1 MNRHIPFRATL
12 LASLAAAAWAPAGS
26 WAQRLL
32 DLAQSPPATV
42 EPFVAPNVILSLDDS
57 GSMNLELNDA
67 QTQGLSLDN
76 PNPDGTW
83 STKVSRSSVLRHALR
98 TVFNDRQLL
107 PDGSIR
113 LAWLTM
119 GDCARRVRRVHNGQ
133 WIPQTPA
140 RVSARYLDS
149 AARTGNSMRIL
160 DQEHRDNFLDYINSY
175 FGCAWTPTHTLVSQA
190 DQYMRGALNVNG
202 PWASVPGQ
210 RGAPY
215 LGCRRNYHILMTDG
229 GWNYAAHDRG
239 NQIPETPNFDGT
251 PRTLP
256 DGTAYDPAT
265 THNRIYADND
275 IGVDRR
281 VAFSTVADWS
291 FRSWALPLQATGAP
305 NGVTGSP
312 QPSAEYR
319 KAPDQETFTS
329 GSTATAASNGAKATV
344 SLPKYW
350 NPRNNPATWP
360 HMVTY
365 TLGFSKFALPHSNY
379 TPDGKRAGALVAP
392 PSGTLPYGYDGNFAD
407 YANGTYAWRSAG
419 GMTRDENLPEENSPV
434 ADRGHDM
441 WHAAINGRGQ
451 FYAVNRSED
460 LAAAF
465 RQIVQQINTEVEPDR
480 STAAASG
487 STVTRSPIGLFT
499 AHYDPNQAWKG
510 WITAQTVAASPSD
523 GRISQSPGWDG
534 RSTADLL
541 DGLSDAQVTSNRT
554 VLTWN
559 TARGTGVPFRWD
571 KLDPQYQAHLGSTD
585 GDGPSRLDYLRGVR
599 SREGTGTPPS
609 HGANQPFRQRQS
621 RQGDIV
627 NSGIWYTGHPSSLYP
642 TQGYSAFAQSRQ
654 DRTPMIYVGG
664 NDGMLHGFSTEDGR
678 ERLAYVP
685 RGVAPGLYRLTE
697 PNYDNRHRY
706 FVDGSPMT
714 GDVLDGNQW
723 KTLLVGT
730 LGAGGK
736 GYFVLDATDP
746 GNFHENNASSLVLM
760 DRSLHAQEELPAHC
774 GALPDAQARQR
785 CEADKDLGH
794 IFAQPVLDDSNPQ
807 RTTQITQLNNGR
819 WAVVMGNGYNSH
831 SGRAV
836 LVVQYLD
843 GQREMLRLP
852 APGGDANGLSAPRL
866 VDING
871 DGRPDVVYAGD
882 LQGNLWK
889 FLIASD
895 DVSKWGVAFDGQPLF
910 TASDPTAAFE
920 KHSITAAPTVRAHDR
935 RQVMKNSA
943 GQDENL
949 PVGGMMVAFG
959 TGRNLTPWDPDMSPG
974 ASIYSVLDNTRYK
987 RVDGP
992 DGPLVEPCLS
1002 TADADCKLLRADQV
1016 PATVTREQLVQLAQ
1030 ASKPVS
1036 GAGASTGRNFWQI
1049 NGGGV
1054 DWTLHKGWYLPLPA
1068 QGERLLKTMSFF
1080 DGSNILAIYSQI
1092 PARSRMDIDGVTG
1105 GRTVETCDPGSLE
1118 GEKQFLTLL
1127 NIMDG
1132 KRPSVQVLDSNGDGV
1147 YNAADGGVHRM
1158 AISKG
1163 AQTQIVQGDRI
1174 LVRGDNGEQHMLAR
1188 MPEQPMRPS
1197 WRQLQ

>member
-42 EPFVAPNVILSLDDS
+42 EPFVAPNVLISLDDS
-57 GSMNLELNDA
+57 GSMQWRLRD
-67 QTQGLSLDN
+67 TIQGIDQAAPG
-76 PNPDGTW
+76 PNGWHPNVNRA
-83 STKVSRSSVLRHALR
+83 SILRNAL
-98 TVFNDRQLL
+98 TNVFSDQVLL
-107 PDGSIR
+107 PNGSIR
-113 LAWLTM
+113 LAWQTM
-119 GDCARRVRRVHNGQ
+119 ADCAAYNERWDYNLSEWVIRDSFSQRVTAPRLASDRHN
-133 WIPQTPA
+133 
-140 RVSARYLDS
+140 L
-149 AARTGNSMRIL
+149 NSMRAL
-160 DQEHRDNFLDYINSY
+160 DATHRNNFLEYIS
-175 FGCAWTPTHTLVSQA
+175 FFQGCTSTPTHAMARRA
-190 DQYMRGALNVNG
+190 DAYFRGNLGRNS
-202 PWASVPGQ
+202 PWAFRPGEQ
-210 RGAPY
+210 DKPF

-229 GWNYAAHDRG
+229 GWNNAVNE
-239 NQIPETPNFDGT
+239 NQIPDTATTRPNIDGT
-251 PRTLP
+251 DRTLP
-256 DGTAYDPAT
+256 DGTPFAAT
-265 THNRIYADND
+265 NAQTRIYRDND
-275 IGVDRR
+275 FGDWRTSNVG
-281 VAFSTVADWS
+281 FSTVADWA
-291 FRSWALPLQATGAP
+291 FRSWADPLQNPADLQGSTTTSASFRNAPATETFANRTTGAS
-305 NGVTGSP
+305 VTLD
-312 QPSAEYR
+312 R
-319 KAPDQETFTS
+319 
-329 GSTATAASNGAKATV
+329 
-344 SLPKYW
+344 YW
-350 NPRNNPATWP
+350 NPRYNPATWP
-360 HMVTY
+360 HMT
-365 TLGFSKFALPHSNY
+365 TFTIGFSEYALPQSNY
-379 TPDGKRAGALVAP
+379 SNGTWHSLITP
-392 PSGTLPYGYDGNFAD
+392 PSSLLPYGYDGNFAD
-407 YANGTYAWRSAG
+407 YAKGTFTWRAAG
-419 GMTRDENLPEENSPV
+419 GVINGPPPLPTPGARPQFQPV

-559 TARGTGVPFRWD
+559 TKDGTGVPFRWD

-585 GDGPSRLDYLRGVR
+585 GDGSSRLDYLRGVR

-627 NSGIWYTGHPSSLYP
+627 NSSIWYTGHPSSLYP

-736 GYFVLDATDP
+736 GYFVLNATDP

-1036 GAGASTGRNFWQI
+1036 GAGASTGRDFWQI

-1068 QGERLLKTMSFF
+1068 QGERLLKPMSFF